1 MRQSPPAS
9 DFLVRVTPWG
19 RQSVSEGQGPR
30 GSEDVHEL
38 DSPAGRDGAEAVLA
52 MASRWQRARH
62 PSLIPLVH
70 ASAASDG
77 RSVRLCWQAPDGSQL
92 DEVAARH
99 GAMPEVMVAALLHDL
114 AAALVLAHGR
124 ELVLGCLSTRRLFLA
139 PPGSDGVAAL
149 RLLGAGLPNL
159 IDAGGFEIGG
169 AEGQSHALLYDEP
182 GVVASEVAAGRTP
195 GPAADIFAL
204 GAIGVSLL
212 IGRPAFPESTAELQR
227 FAMEEGPPADVVAEV
242 RACAPL
248 LAPSLLAALSPHPLG
263 RAGAVSALREAIAA
277 RLGDDGVARVSIV
290 RGGGP
295 WEMGSPIIPLAA
307 WAGTGA
313 FVARFRKQRQSRSSA
328 ANMASFATA
337 AELEGAPGRER
348 SDPSSP
354 QSPTRPQ
361 LGDSLAEAKLR
372 AALQELDRQR
382 AQALRAPAGRRNRAV
397 DLIVIGITAVVAAA
411 LVWMALRRGSV
422 EAGPGPSPAKLQQYR
437 QPPPPLP
444 KRTSLPST
452 PGRRER

>member
-38 DSPAGRDGAEAVLA
+38 DIPGGREGADAALA
-52 MASRWQRARH
+52 MASRCQRARH

-70 ASAASDG
+70 ASAAADG

-99 GAMPEVMVAALLHDL
+99 GAMPEAMVAALLHDL

-149 RLLGAGLPNL
+149 RLLGAGLPSL
-159 IDAGGFEIGG
+159 IEAGGFDIGG
-169 AEGQSHALLYDEP
+169 ADGQSYALLYDEP
-182 GVVASEVAAGRTP
+182 GVVAPEVASGRSP
-195 GPAADIFAL
+195 GPPSDVFAL

-212 IGRPAFPESTAELQR
+212 IGRPVFPEAAADLQR

-242 RACAPL
+242 RGCAPL
-248 LAPSLLAALSPHPLG
+248 LAPPLLAALSPHPLG
-263 RAGAVSALREAIAA
+263 RAGALAALREAIAT

-307 WAGTGA
+307 WAGTTA
-313 FVARFRKQRQSRSSA
+313 FVSRFRKQRQSRPSA
-328 ANMASFATA
+328 VGITSFASVA
-337 AELEGAPGRER
+337 ADAGSVPQR
-348 SDPSSP
+348 SDGGQPSSVA
-354 QSPTRPQ
+354 RPE
-361 LGDSLAEAKLR
+361 LGDALAEAKLR
-372 AALQELDRQR
+372 TALQELDRQR
-382 AQALRAPAGRRNRAV
+382 AQALRAPTGRRNRAV
-397 DLIVIGITAVVAAA
+397 DLIVIGITAIIAATF
-411 LVWMALRRGSV
+411 LWMALRRGSV
-422 EAGPGPSPAKLQQYR
+422 EAGPGPAPATWQQYR
-437 QPPPPLP
+437 KAPPTLP
-444 KRTSLPST
+444 KRTALPST
-452 PGRRER
+452 PGRRDR